1 MKTCFLFPGQGAQY
15 AGMGRDLYDASL
27 AAQGLFERAQAVT
40 GIDVHRLLFEGTEE
54 ELRATDKTQVA
65 ITLVNLAAA
74 AVLAERGIHADGCA
88 GFSLGEYAALA
99 DAGVL
104 SADDA
109 LAIVKVRGE
118 LMERSSRKAS
128 RTGEAG
134 MAAVIGLAVE
144 NVDAVVRDS
153 GRDDLFVANYNSPV
167 QVVLS
172 GTAEA
177 LAAAE
182 PLCKHAGARRFIRL
196 KVSGPFH
203 SPLLRQARDDFLA
216 ALQDY
221 RFGDPTKP
229 VYSNVT
235 GERISTGAEA
245 KKLCAEQIVCPVR
258 WLNEEELLIREGYE
272 RCLEAGPGR
281 VLTGLWKAVGGE
293 VPCLPA
299 GRLEDIDAL

>member
-1 MKTCFLFPGQGAQY
+1 
-15 AGMGRDLYDASL
+15 MGRDLYDASGTVR
-27 AAQGLFERAQAVT
+27 ALFERAQVVT
-40 GIDVHRLLFEGTEE
+40 GLDVRRLLFEGTEE

-74 AVLAERGIHADGCA
+74 LVLAERGIHADGCA

-99 DAGVL
+99 HAEVL
-104 SADDA
+104 SPEDA

-118 LMERSSRKAS
+118 LMERAS
-128 RTGEAG
+128 RNVSRNGEAG
-134 MAAVIGLAVE
+134 MAAVIGMPVE

-182 PLCKHAGARRFIRL
+182 PACKQAGARRFIRL

-203 SPLLRQARDDFLA
+203 SPLLQEARDGFLT
-216 ALQDY
+216 ALREY
-221 RFGDPTKP
+221 RFQDPKKP

-235 GERISTGAEA
+235 GERISTGNDAM
-245 KKLCAEQIVCPVR
+245 KLCAEQIVSPVR
-258 WLNEEELLIREGYE
+258 WLNEEELLIRDGYQ
-272 RCLEAGPGR
+272 RCLEVGPGR

-299 GRLEDIDAL
+299 GKLEDIDAL